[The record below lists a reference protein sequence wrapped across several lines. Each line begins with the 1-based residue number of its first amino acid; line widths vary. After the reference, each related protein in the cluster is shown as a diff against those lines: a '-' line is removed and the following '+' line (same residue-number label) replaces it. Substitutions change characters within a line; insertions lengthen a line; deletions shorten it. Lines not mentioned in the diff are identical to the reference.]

1 MAALNKVAFR
11 RFLNYA
17 IPLQDMVQSETDET
31 GYVTCQTKKKKM
43 KTNICV
49 NQNYKWA
56 NKKESQFIKASIYK
70 FLEQLIVKF
79 YDKTFIINL

>member
-1 MAALNKVAFR
+1 MTALNKVAFR

-31 GYVTCQTKKKKM
+31 GYVTCQNEKKKM

-49 NQNYKWA
+49 NQNYKWT
-56 NKKESQFIKASIYK
+56 NKKESQIH
-70 FLEQLIVKF
+70 
-79 YDKTFIINL
+79 